1 MIMVKRD
8 KGNLFREDKPL
19 AEKLED
25 ELDHLVKSVN
35 QTLLK
40 KEEATKS
47 LQSQIDVLR
56 KKGTGS
62 SGSNTFNSMVSFNER
77 MFYGGDDVKIIK
89 PFDFNDT
96 SKVIAD
102 LRTGDL
108 MELISII
115 TKTVDAG
122 VTNFK
127 INDGTND
134 LITLDDVDFSITS
147 VAMPVKA
154 QWIEINS
161 NKTLTMTLAGATTLA
176 GKIVVKIIR
185 QPMLVQ

>member
-8 KGNLFREDKPL
+8 KGNLFRGDKPL
-19 AEKLED
+19 TEKLED

-35 QTLLK
+35 QTLFK
-40 KEEATKS
+40 KEETTKS
-47 LQSQIDVLR
+47 LQTQIDVIR
-56 KKGTGS
+56 KKGAGGGRS
-62 SGSNTFNSMVSFNER
+62 DNLKSVVSFNER
-77 MFYGGDDVKIIK
+77 MFYGGDDAKIIK

-122 VTNFK
+122 VTDFK

-134 LITLDDVDFSITS
+134 LVTLDDVDFSVTS

-154 QWIEINS
+154 QWIEIDS
-161 NKTLTMTLAGATTLA
+161 NKTLTMTLAGATTLI

-185 QPMLVQ
+185 QPMLMQ